1 MNHGSRTLAALL
13 ATVSG
18 LCATPLLAAE
28 SDATSLAKQAQNP
41 VADLVSLPLQ
51 LNMNFDA
58 GPEDDLQTIL
68 NVQPVVPFSLN
79 DKWNL
84 ITRTIVPVISQP
96 DFGVY
101 DKRENGI
108 GDVQFST
115 FFSPKAPTANG
126 WIWGAGVIAQLDT
139 ATDDRLGQGVWGLGP
154 TAVALRS
161 QGSWLFGAL
170 INNVWS
176 VSKDNDR
183 SSVNQM
189 LIQPFIN
196 YNIPSSPGRYLTF
209 APIITADW
217 EADSS
222 DTWLVPIGLGIG
234 QITKFGKQPVN
245 LQASYYYNVE
255 RPDQAPNYQIRL
267 QIQFLFPK

>member
-1 MNHGSRTLAALL
+1 MKHGLRAHVWVLGAASGMTPALA
-13 ATVSG
+13 
-18 LCATPLLAAE
+18 LAAE
-28 SDATSLAKQAQNP
+28 HDAASLAKQAQNP
-41 VADLVSLPLQ
+41 IADLISLPLQ
-51 LNMNFDA
+51 LNMNFDT

-68 NVQPVVPFSLN
+68 NVQPVVPFGLN

-84 ITRTIVPVISQP
+84 VTRTIVPVISQP

-108 GDVQFST
+108 GDIQFSA
-115 FFSPKAPTANG
+115 FLSPKAATAGG
-126 WIWGAGVIAQLDT
+126 WIWGAGAIAQLDT

-154 TAVALRS
+154 TAVALRIH
-161 QGSWLFGAL
+161 GSWVAGAL

-183 SSVNQM
+183 ESVNQM
-189 LIQPFIN
+189 LIQPFVN
-196 YNIPSSPGRYLTF
+196 YNIPSSPGRYVTF
-209 APIITADW
+209 APVITADW
-217 EADSS
+217 EADND

-234 QITKFGKQPVN
+234 QITRFGKQPVN

-267 QIQFLFPK
+267 QIQFLFPR